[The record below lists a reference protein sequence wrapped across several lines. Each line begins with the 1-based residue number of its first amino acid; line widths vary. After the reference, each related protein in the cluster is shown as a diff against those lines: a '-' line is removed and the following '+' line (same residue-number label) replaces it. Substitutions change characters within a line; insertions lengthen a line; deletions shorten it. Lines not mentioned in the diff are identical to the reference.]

1 MKRKTRKRKGGN
13 PEIFY
18 YASFIKNKKEFNT
31 DKFKKMLDKIQNPLY
46 QLYDFDGDGTQYTI
60 NEYALIHES
69 DIMVQQVFNYYQ
81 ANLEH
86 LVQYK
91 FREHK
96 LTILEAY
103 ILHSKFVLNIQH
115 ILEQI
120 KTTNNYKPLFRYF
133 VRDIRIPTVLMCAIE
148 ASKYKNSM
156 FANTIC
162 QSVLELYSNTEIY
175 NILSNRSEPTI
186 VLQLFQFATM
196 FNKQDFM
203 IKIYLF
209 LVQETKD
216 IHSGFNLIFDED
228 VITNILLL
236 DDPNLYKTT
245 IELMNYSDKNVV
257 KEILIDYANQ
267 NYDNEEKQES
277 SEEIIK
283 FLEQSGKNSKKLFEK
298 LGKHIIKNVFLPD
311 NDEKIRIII
320 VCHGAMIDET
330 VRTVEFPFN
339 KLCFFVEKGEKLR
352 NHCIVSRSIEELVCA
367 GNYDKHLNQ
376 RRIKSAPA
384 DSHSSWSLT
393 DKDLNSAPEGRIEI
407 FSGLKCNESDNGKI
421 NIDNMIFSFEN
432 KTLHDINNQTS
443 GFYICENH
451 KVSKLNILYD
461 SEYYTLEKIIKTCEQ
476 LCKQMKI
483 KMENVNLLLF
493 ACRGTNVGNPISPE
507 PIILEHTHNL

>member
-1 MKRKTRKRKGGN
+1 MKQKTRKRKGGN
-13 PEIFY
+13 TEIFY

-120 KTTNNYKPLFRYF
+120 KTLSNYKPLFRYF

-148 ASKYKNSM
+148 ASKYKKSI

-186 VLQLFQFATM
+186 VLQLFQFAIM

-203 IKIYLF
+203 VKIYLF

-216 IHSGFNLIFDED
+216 VYSGFNLIFDED

-236 DDPNLYKTT
+236 DDPKLYKTT

-267 NYDNEEKQES
+267 NYGNEEKQES

-283 FLEQSGKNSKKLFEK
+283 FLEQQGKNPKKIFEK

-311 NDEKIRIII
+311 NDERIRIII
-320 VCHGAMIDET
+320 VCHGAIIDET
-330 VRTVEFPFN
+330 VRTVVFPFN

-367 GNYDKHLNQ
+367 GNYDKHL
-376 RRIKSAPA
+376 
-384 DSHSSWSLT
+384 
-393 DKDLNSAPEGRIEI
+393 
-407 FSGLKCNESDNGKI
+407 KCTESNNNTI
-421 NIDNMIFSFEN
+421 LIDNMIFSFEN
-432 KTLHDINNQTS
+432 KTLHDINNETT

-461 SEYYTLEKIIKTCEQ
+461 SEYYTMEKIIKTCEQ

-483 KMENVNLLLF
+483 KMENVNLMLF
-493 ACRGTNVGNPISPE
+493 ACRGTNIGNPISPE
-507 PIILEHTHNL
+507 PIILMEHTHNL